1 MEFAQHYGTV
11 VLPTRV
17 KHPKDKAKV
26 EKGVQ
31 TVEYWLIAP
40 LRKRQFFSISEIN
53 EALWERLEDLNA
65 RPMQHLDKSRFDE
78 RFGLLLDREWDL
90 RQNRKLHRRMRMA
103 RFREKAVI
111 EDLDISA
118 KRGLDRKQ
126 VLYLAEGKWINEK
139 LNMVITGPTGA
150 GKTYLACALGN
161 AACRNGYSVRYF
173 QLSRLLE
180 KLKLARADGSYP
192 KFLDKIAKY
201 KLLILDDWLR
211 NHLTETQT
219 NDILEIIE
227 DRYNHS
233 STMVVTQIPVTE
245 WHEQFANP
253 TLADAIMDRIVHNAY
268 RLELK
273 GESMRKRKSS
283 LTHSGHLEV

>member
-1 MEFAQHYGTV
+1 
-11 VLPTRV
+11 
-17 KHPKDKAKV
+17 
-26 EKGVQ
+26 
-31 TVEYWLIAP
+31 
-40 LRKRQFFSISEIN
+40 
-53 EALWERLEDLNA
+53 
-65 RPMQHLDKSRFDE
+65 
-78 RFGLLLDREWDL
+78 
-90 RQNRKLHRRMRMA
+90 
-103 RFREKAVI
+103 
-111 EDLDISA
+111 LDISA

-139 LNMVITGPTGA
+139 LNMIITGPTGA
-150 GKTYLACALGN
+150 GKTYLSCALGN

-192 KFLDKIAKY
+192 KFLDHIAKY

-211 NHLTETQT
+211 NHLTDTQT
-219 NDILEIIE
+219 NDILEIVE
-227 DRYNHS
+227 DRYNYS
-233 STMVVTQIPVTE
+233 STMVVTQIPVVE
-245 WHEQFANP
+245 WHEQFASP